1 MSDRDE
7 EYRLQGPVSFF
18 LMSLEFRLR
27 DLFRPPVK
35 MLQAVWVKPGQ
46 TVLDYGCGPGSFTF
60 AAARIVGPNGKVY
73 AVDINPIAQRVVML
87 KALKRKLDSVIP
99 LPPCDM
105 YNIPNGEVDV
115 TILYDVLHDLTNPPS
130 VFNTFHK
137 VTKPEGILAV
147 SDHHMT
153 EQAIISAVVSGRLF
167 RLARRCAGHKGV
179 LCFERSQR
187 E

>member
-1 MSDRDE
+1 MSDHE
-7 EYRLQGPVSFF
+7 EKCRLQGPVSFF

-35 MLQAVWVKPGQ
+35 MLQAVGVKPGQ

-73 AVDINPIAQRVVML
+73 AVDINPIAQRVVMR

-99 LPPCDM
+99 LLPCDM
-105 YNIPNGEVDV
+105 YHIPNSD
-115 TILYDVLHDLTNPPS
+115 IDIALLYDVLHDLTNPSS
-130 VFNTFHK
+130 VFSTFHK
-137 VTKPEGILAV
+137 VMKPEGVLVV